1 MTPALLDLLA
11 TIREFLRTLAPS
23 LTGPQKFDS
32 QIAAYLLGIAE
43 REVRFSAAVETRSQ
57 ARLSAFLGSEGDP
70 EQLTAELCAAIRSG
84 ELDDRWEEALALVL
98 AETVDQVRLS
108 RPDHLAAE
116 HAAEPDRSPS

>member
-1 MTPALLDLLA
+1 MTPALPDLLA

-43 REVRFSAAVETRSQ
+43 REVQFAAATEARSQ
-57 ARLSAFLGSEGDP
+57 ARLSGFLGSNAAP
-70 EQLTAELCAAIRSG
+70 EQLTATLCAAIRLG
-84 ELDDRWEEALALVL
+84 ELDSRWDETLALML

-116 HAAEPDRSPS
+116 HAADPDRSPP